1 MHGMDR
7 MIKDLNIDIY
17 IYIYISFKMA
27 TYEIEFALN
36 ENQIRLFCVGF

>member
-7 MIKDLNIDIY
+7 MIKDLNID

>member
-7 MIKDLNIDIY
+7 TIKDLNIDIY
-17 IYIYISFKMA
+17 ISFKKA
-27 TYEIEFALN
+27 TYEIEFAFK

>member
-17 IYIYISFKMA
+17 ISFKKA

-36 ENQIRLFCVGF
+36 ENQIRLFCVDF